1 MQEGITLNY
10 PVKPFEEY
18 KLQVEDKISCV
29 ISSSDQELVRVF
41 NSVLSDNQSAS
52 KTYIIYGDSTV
63 IFPFFGKVKIAGST
77 VQEAER
83 MIQKKMQESVLDAQV
98 KVTLASNSFYIL
110 ASNQRSYKSVYKEN
124 MTIFQALATAQQTTG
139 SMDVSKVSIL
149 RKDDMGRTEQKI
161 FDLRTQDIIQSEFYY
176 VQPNDVIYIPTNKNS
191 FFNIESLGAFTSAMM
206 IPLTFLVYTVLY
218 NYSSL

>member
-18 KLQVEDKISCV
+18 RLQVEDKISCV
-29 ISSSDQELVRVF
+29 VSSSDKELVDVF
-41 NSVLSDNQSAS
+41 NSVLTTNQSAS

-63 IFPFFGKVKIAGST
+63 IFPFFGKVKIAGCT
-77 VQEAER
+77 VQEAEKL
-83 MIQKKMQESVLDAQV
+83 IQKKMQESVIDAQV
-98 KVTLASNSFYIL
+98 KVILASNSFYIL

-139 SMDVSKVSIL
+139 SMDVSKISIL
-149 RKDDMGRTEQKI
+149 RKDYSGRTVQKI

-191 FFNIESLGAFTSAMM
+191 FYNIESLGAFTSAMM
-206 IPLTFLVYTVLY
+206 IPLTFLVYTVLG